1 MEDTPQHIKNL
12 QLKIWLSK
20 SPGERLLQLLKDNE
34 ELYLFWKKGK
44 EALSK
49 ATLSKLSDGDRQTGI
64 TSSPPTP
71 SAT

>member
-34 ELYLFWKKGK
+34 ELYLFCKKGK
-44 EALSK
+44 AALSK
-49 ATLSKLSDGDRQTGI
+49 ATISKLSDSDRQTGI